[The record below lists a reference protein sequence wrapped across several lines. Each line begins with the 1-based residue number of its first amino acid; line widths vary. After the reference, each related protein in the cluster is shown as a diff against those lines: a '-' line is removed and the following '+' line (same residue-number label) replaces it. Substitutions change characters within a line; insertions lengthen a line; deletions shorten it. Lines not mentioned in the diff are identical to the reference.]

1 MNLLLIIRS
10 EIIAVFILIFFIIY
24 NTVCSRYRDGKDYF
38 NGFAF
43 TSLGHALMGL
53 VTEITVNVSGFPIA
67 LNNIFHIIFFVFAL
81 LFSLKYFEYA
91 LSLIMPK
98 KDFKIFLAIGYL
110 ISTVCIIIMIF
121 SPIEYLQG
129 NGTKYSAGLGPTL
142 CYALGFVLMLF
153 SDVLIIKYRK
163 KINSIT
169 VWLLI
174 PLSIITLAFMGLQ
187 IVIPEFLFTGCALT
201 ITTVG
206 VFFAIE
212 NPIGKF
218 KSRAFIDADTQMW
231 NRNCYDYD
239 IDKNYNH
246 KKGNAE
252 LIYVLADINGLKTV
266 NDSYGHMAGDALI
279 KICADAMISSMT
291 HAYRIYRVGGDEF
304 AAIYLDTPIELV
316 RTEISE
322 IHAGCQKRSKGYPF
336 EAAIAVGYAER
347 KMNEPMSEA
356 VMRAD
361 SMMYEEKDKYYI
373 ENGINRRGR

>member
-1 MNLLLIIRS
+1 M
-10 EIIAVFILIFFIIY
+10 
-24 NTVCSRYRDGKDYF
+24 
-38 NGFAF
+38 
-43 TSLGHALMGL
+43 
-53 VTEITVNVSGFPIA
+53 SGFPVI

-81 LFSLKYFEYA
+81 MFSLKYFEYA

-98 KDFKIFLAIGYL
+98 KDFKIFLAIGYF
-110 ISTVCIIIMIF
+110 ISIVCIMVMMF

-153 SDVLIIKYRK
+153 SDALIIKYRK
-163 KINSIT
+163 KINYNT

-174 PLSIITLAFMGLQ
+174 PLSIITLVFMGLQ
-187 IVIPEFLFTGCALT
+187 IVIPEFLFTGYALT

-239 IDKNYNH
+239 IEKNFNH
-246 KKGNAE
+246 KKENAE

-266 NDSYGHMAGDALI
+266 NDNYGHMAGDALI
-279 KICADAMISSMT
+279 KVCADAMISSMT

-304 AAIYLDTPIELV
+304 VAIYIDTPIDLV
-316 RTEISE
+316 ETEISRIDE
-322 IHAGCQKRSKGYPF
+322 ACQKGSNEYPF
-336 EAAIAVGYAER
+336 EAAIAVGYAEIH
-347 KMNEPMSEA
+347 MNEPISEA
-356 VMRAD
+356 MMRVD
-361 SMMYEEKDKYYI
+361 SMMYKEKDKYYTKK
-373 ENGINRRGR
+373 GIARRGQ